1 MQTALTV
8 TIIVVA
14 ILALLLILAAARENR
29 EHGHRGESRDDRG
42 GLRAIKDVLRGRSD
56 LACSSPGDR
65 PHPPRDVC
73 CDSDE
78 RFTVSVNWKPSA
90 SANVDHYVVYL
101 KYLKECDAESGPHS
115 GPNPTSL
122 RLPRV
127 VVVIVAMA
135 LRARRLA
142 TLMDAPACVA
152 GRSRLPAPIPLLL
165 VANAAPPHNY
175 DRTVKVAG
183 CDDQVIIR
191 DVRKKAV
198 CVTVSA
204 VSRCGRESEAAL
216 LALIASAAF
225 TPALLRMIAAA
236 LL

>member
-1 MQTALTV
+1 M
-8 TIIVVA
+8 
-14 ILALLLILAAARENR
+14 
-29 EHGHRGESRDDRG
+29 
-42 GLRAIKDVLRGRSD
+42 
-56 LACSSPGDR
+56 R
-65 PHPPRDVC
+65 P
-73 CDSDE
+73 
-78 RFTVSVNWKPSA
+78 
-90 SANVDHYVVYL
+90 
-101 KYLKECDAESGPHS
+101 
-115 GPNPTSL
+115 
-122 RLPRV
+122 
-127 VVVIVAMA
+127 
-135 LRARRLA
+135 
-142 TLMDAPACVA
+142 
-152 GRSRLPAPIPLLL
+152 
-165 VANAAPPHNY
+165 PPHNY